1 MSFRRVA
8 DKQTVTIMAG
18 GIAMKNKELHIALT
32 LGVLLPCMMLLLA
45 CQPGWNL
52 PSIFP
57 TEATE
62 PSESGAFRV
71 LMADGTV
78 QGMDLEDYI
87 WGVVLAEM
95 PASYEV
101 EALKAQAVAARTYA
115 LRTKRHENAN
125 ICTDYGCCQAYVRP
139 ENYTGGA
146 KFSEKV
152 RQAVLS
158 TAGQVVTYAGELIEA
173 TYFSCSGGRT
183 EDAAAVW
190 GADVPYLQS
199 VPSPG
204 EENSSDYMKTVSMS
218 AEEFA
223 AAFDGLSGTPGSWI
237 GKITYTNGGGVATI
251 EIGGT
256 EYKGTTV
263 RQKLKLRSTAFVITV
278 VGSSVSIT
286 TKGFGHRVG
295 LSQDGAEAMAVGG
308 SDYADILAHY
318 YPGTRLQGIDNIGAL
333 G

>member
-1 MSFRRVA
+1 
-8 DKQTVTIMAG
+8 
-18 GIAMKNKELHIALT
+18 MKNKELHIALT

>member
-1 MSFRRVA
+1 
-8 DKQTVTIMAG
+8 
-18 GIAMKNKELHIALT
+18 MKNKELHIALM
-32 LGVLLPCMMLLLA
+32 LGVLLPCLTMLLA
-45 CQPGWNL
+45 CRPNWEL
-52 PSIFP
+52 PPIFP
-57 TEATE
+57 TEPA
-62 PSESGAFRV
+62 PSTGDFQV
-71 LMADGTV
+71 LMADGSV
-78 QGMDLEDYI
+78 NGMDLEDYI

-115 LRTKRHENAN
+115 LRTKRHENAD
-125 ICTDYGCCQAYVRP
+125 ICTYYGCCQAYVAP
-139 ENYTGGA
+139 EDYTGSA
-146 KFSEKV
+146 KMREKV

-158 TAGQVVTYAGELIEA
+158 TAGQVVTYEGELIEA

-199 VPSPG
+199 VVSPG
-204 EENSSDYMKTVSMS
+204 EENSSDYMKTISMS
-218 AEEFA
+218 AGEFA
-223 AAFDGLSGTPGSWI
+223 AAFGGLSGTPGSWI
-237 GKITYTNGGGVATI
+237 GKITYTKGGGVATV
-251 EIGGT
+251 EIGGI

-295 LSQDGAEAMAVGG
+295 LSQDGAEAMAVSG
-308 SDYADILAHY
+308 SDYAQILAHY
-318 YPGTRLQGIDNIGAL
+318 YPGTKLQGIDNIGDL